1 MVSFTLVIEL
11 SHLNTPPPQSKSLRR
26 RHSSGLVTTDDD
38 CDKIVPKIK
47 NLFSL
52 RRNGK
57 VYYFDNL

>member
-11 SHLNTPPPQSKSLRR
+11 SHLNASPTEQIFTS
-26 RHSSGLVTTDDD
+26 SSGLVTTDDD